1 MGQLLCS
8 EQTDARFIQVK
19 LTKSYYIATLL
30 RVQVYAG
37 FLFIE
42 GSVYAGFLFIEGSVY
57 AGFWFIQVPF
67 TGFTVYY

>member
-1 MGQLLCS
+1 
-8 EQTDARFIQVK
+8 
-19 LTKSYYIATLL
+19 L